1 MQKPLLVA
9 LCMALVACSSTSTGL
24 HHAKKAHTA
33 YETQK
38 QFYGPPKVSFG
49 STGGAL
55 SRAEMKGLAKSYPPG
70 PAPSMAMASEIA
82 TDMAAP
88 TSPIQDPTLN
98 SADLFYQGWIHSEHK
113 NPDSVL
119 NVAESLTQS
128 LGGLSLSRSNGH
140 LSLQVPP
147 QFFDSLYRSLQRLA
161 PVLGKNRELIYLGD
175 EIVSNRMSLQI
186 AEASLKRLNEILAK
200 AKSDEERLRLLQE
213 IQRVRSQVET
223 LQGKARSLAQMV
235 SMSQLDYN
243 VDTKAEQY
251 NPLPQAQLIAQ
262 LWIAD
267 LSRGLG
273 LAACDPSSLEAL
285 KFKAP
290 KLKWPQ
296 WLRLSPNK
304 TKLHQ
309 WASAS
314 GSKIEW
320 IRRAN
325 NPKGDS
331 KYWQEV
337 LSKNLALSSAQTWTQ
352 WGVFQVIEYQK
363 EQEHFLLAFA
373 LHGQKMD
380 LILSRLGKKEQAQK
394 LKPEILQSL
403 KEYAF

>member
-1 MQKPLLVA
+1 MNKPLLVA
-9 LCMALVACSSTSTGL
+9 LCMALMACSSNTAQL
-24 HHAKKAHTA
+24 QHANSQPNAQYKTKIQPYSPKKA
-33 YETQK
+33 
-38 QFYGPPKVSFG
+38 SFG
-49 STGGAL
+49 SAGGAL

-70 PAPSMAMASEIA
+70 PAPAMGLMA
-82 TDMAAP
+82 DMEAQESPLQP
-88 TSPIQDPTLN
+88 TQQNNPGS
-98 SADLFYQGWIHSEHK
+98 DLFYQGWIHSEHK

-119 NVAESLTQS
+119 NIAESLTQS
-128 LGGLSLSRSNGH
+128 LGGLSLSRSSGH

-200 AKSDEERLRLLQE
+200 AKSDEERIRLLQE

-251 NPLPQAQLIAQ
+251 NPLPQAQLVSHI
-262 LWIAD
+262 WIAD

-273 LAACDPSSLEAL
+273 LAACDPLSLEAF

-290 KLKWPQ
+290 KLHWPQ

-304 TKLHQ
+304 SKLHL

-337 LSKNLALSSAQTWTQ
+337 LSKNLALNSAQTWSQ
-352 WGVFQVIEYQK
+352 LGVFQVIEYQK

-380 LILSRLGKKEQAQK
+380 LILSRLGKEDQVQK